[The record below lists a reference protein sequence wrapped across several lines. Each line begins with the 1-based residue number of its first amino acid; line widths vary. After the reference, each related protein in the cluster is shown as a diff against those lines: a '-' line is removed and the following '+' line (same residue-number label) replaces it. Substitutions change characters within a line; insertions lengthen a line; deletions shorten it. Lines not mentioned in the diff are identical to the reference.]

1 MKQFKLSLKEK
12 AVIGIVVTLVPILIT
27 LVLVYSKNR
36 VYIKNNVLD
45 TLNIIAEAYEGRV
58 YQFLEMAKRRAE
70 DFASDGFIRTQL
82 QRVIRGNV
90 STISRLNKH
99 LVRNKLVIDKTINTI
114 NILSLEGRVIASTNN
129 VDIGKDFSSEVIF
142 LEGKETV
149 TMVEKCFG
157 HCELTE
163 IAIAAPILS
172 KDTGRLIGVIV
183 NYIPVAKLSNII
195 IGRYSYSLGTV
206 SWDKGRGAWK
216 ALEIYLVNR
225 DKHMITKSIFI
236 KDEVWEKAV
245 DTLPV
250 NLCLASGEE
259 MVGIYKDYRGIEVVG
274 ASKYIPSMKWVL
286 LAQIDKSEVVSPIGH
301 ILISTLITV
310 GVVIVM
316 VVLSFVGFIKG
327 VVKPLQRISE
337 AAKRIAS
344 GNFEV
349 VVPAQTNDE
358 IGVLCES
365 FNYMVN
371 QIKTRTTELTKSEA
385 RLTEAQRIANI
396 GSWEWDVIK
405 NEISWSYEAHRILG
419 LTQENF
425 VSPFETFL
433 NHVHSDDW
441 EFVKK
446 SFDMALCRKKPLDI
460 EHRIVLE
467 DATVRIVHEKAEV
480 ISDNEGRAVQVV
492 GTVQDI
498 TERKHAE
505 EAVRER
511 SRLSAL
517 DADVGFALIQKST
530 LGKILQLCTDA
541 LVRNLNGAFA
551 RIWTLNKEENVLE
564 LQSSAGIYTH
574 IDGPHSRVP
583 VGMYKIGLI
592 AEERKPH
599 LTNKVVGDPRIHDQ
613 EWAMKTGMVAFA
625 GYPLLIEDRLVGVMA
640 MFARQPLTEF
650 TLKALAS
657 VSDVIALGIERKHI
671 EATQTQLSEITEI
684 TPDFVGTATMDGRI
698 LYMNKAG
705 RKVIGIGENEDI
717 SNLKISDFHPKWA
730 NDLILNEGIPDAIRE
745 GAWIGETA
753 FLSRDGSEIPASQ
766 VIVAHKN
773 PDGTVGKLSIIG
785 RDISERKRFEAQI
798 MYMLNRD
805 PLTNLLNRRRFHEEL
820 EGWLAQARRFGIKVV
835 LLFLDLDNFKYINDS
850 FGHQIGDKLL
860 VTIADVF
867 RARVRKTDI
876 LARLGGDEFAIILT
890 HADVSIA
897 ESVANQIRE
906 SVQHHTSVEEKCP
919 AGITVSI
926 GIAVFPEH
934 GDTAE
939 ALLTCADLAMYK
951 AKEEGRN
958 CVRIYTSEQKT
969 HIELRLFWEKR
980 IREALDRD
988 NFVLFLQPIM
998 DIRKNLIIG
1007 HEVLLRMRNEKGEM
1021 DLPSTFLPIAE
1032 RFGLIHDIDRWVVRR
1047 AIHLIKKLK
1056 QDGKP
1061 AYLEVNISG
1070 KSFADKQLL
1079 PLIRNELAAAGID
1092 TATLIL
1098 VFEITET
1105 ALIENMADA
1114 QNFISELKSIGCLF
1128 ALDDFG
1134 IGFSSFNYVKQL
1146 PVDYLKIDGSFIIN
1160 LSHDTTDQHLVKA
1173 MVEVARGLG
1182 KKTTAEFVGSE
1193 ETLRLL
1199 REYGVDYAQGYHI
1212 GKPRHISEI

>member
-1 MKQFKLSLKEK
+1 MKQFKLSLKQK
-12 AVIGIVVTLVPILIT
+12 AVIGIVVILVPILIT
-27 LVLVYSKNR
+27 LFLVYSKNK

-82 QRVIRGNV
+82 QKVIRGNV

-99 LVRNKLVIDKTINTI
+99 LVRNKLVVDKTINTI
-114 NILSLEGRVIASTNN
+114 NILSLEGRVVASTNN
-129 VDIGKDFSSEVIF
+129 VDIGRDFSSEAIF

-149 TMVEKCFG
+149 TVVEKCFG

-172 KDTGRLIGVIV
+172 EDTGRLIGVIV

-195 IGRYSYSLGTV
+195 IGKYSYSLGTV

-236 KDEVWEKAV
+236 KDEVWVKAV

-250 NLCLASGEE
+250 NLCLASGKE

-310 GVVIVM
+310 GIVIVM
-316 VVLSFVGFIKG
+316 VVLSFIVFIKK
-327 VVKPLQRISE
+327 VVKPLRRISE
-337 AAKRIAS
+337 SAKRIAS

-349 VVPAQTNDE
+349 AVPAQTYDE

-365 FNYMVN
+365 FNYMAN
-371 QIKTRTTELTKSEA
+371 QIKTRTTELIKSEA
-385 RLTEAQRIANI
+385 RLTEAQRIAII

-405 NEISWSYEAHRILG
+405 NEVFWSYEAHRIFG
-419 LTQENF
+419 LTQGNF

-433 NHVHSDDW
+433 NHVHPDDR

-446 SFDMALCRKKPLDI
+446 SFDEALYHKKSLDI
-460 EHRIVLE
+460 DHRIILK

-480 ISDNEGRAVQVV
+480 IFDNNGRAIQVV
-492 GTVQDI
+492 GATQDI
-498 TERKHAE
+498 TERK
-505 EAVRER
+505 R
-511 SRLSAL
+511 
-517 DADVGFALIQKST
+517 
-530 LGKILQLCTDA
+530 
-541 LVRNLNGAFA
+541 
-551 RIWTLNKEENVLE
+551 KEEELMEYGVLFSE
-564 LQSSAGIYTH
+564 
-574 IDGPHSRVP
+574 
-583 VGMYKIGLI
+583 
-592 AEERKPH
+592 
-599 LTNKVVGDPRIHDQ
+599 
-613 EWAMKTGMVAFA
+613 
-625 GYPLLIEDRLVGVMA
+625 
-640 MFARQPLTEF
+640 
-650 TLKALAS
+650 
-657 VSDVIALGIERKHI
+657 VSDLTYICDAKGNIVFVNKIFEKLTGRKQEEFIGKPFEPLFDEENLKKAMDAYSRTLQGESPQYELYFKDTGILCEYKNMPIRDRQGHITGVIGTARDVTERRHI
-671 EATQTQLSEITEI
+671 EETKTRLSEITEI
-684 TPDFVGTATMDGRI
+684 TTDFVGTATVDGRM
-698 LYMNKAG
+698 LYINKAG
-705 RKVIGIGENEDI
+705 RKIIGIGEDEDI
-717 SNLKISDFHPKWA
+717 SNLKISDLHTKLA
-730 NDLILNEGIPDAIRE
+730 NNLILNEGIPDAIRE

-753 FLSRDGSEIPASQ
+753 FLNRDGSEIPASQ

-773 PDGTVGKLSIIG
+773 SDGTVGKLSIIG
-785 RDISERKRFEAQI
+785 RDISERKRFEEQI
-798 MYMLNRD
+798 TYMMNRD
-805 PLTNLLNRRRFHEEL
+805 PLTNLLNRRRFNEEL
-820 EGWLAQARRFGIKVV
+820 DGWFAQARRFGIKVA

-860 VTIADVF
+860 VTIANVL
-867 RARVRKTDI
+867 RARVRKTDV
-876 LARLGGDEFAIILT
+876 LARLGGDEFSIILI
-890 HADVSIA
+890 HADVNLA

-906 SVQHHTSVEEKCP
+906 SVQHYASVEGNCP
-919 AGITVSI
+919 TGVTVSI

-939 ALLTCADLAMYK
+939 ALLTCADIAMYK

-958 CVRIYTSEQKT
+958 CVRIYTPEQKT
-969 HIELRLFWEKR
+969 HIELRLFWENR

-988 NFVLFLQPIM
+988 NFVLLLQPIM
-998 DIRKNLIIG
+998 DISKNLIIG
-1007 HEVLLRMRNEKGEM
+1007 HEVLLRMVNEKGEM
-1021 DLPSTFLPIAE
+1021 ELPGTFLEIAE
-1032 RFGLIHDIDRWVVRR
+1032 RFGLIHDIDRWVVKR
-1047 AIHLIKKLK
+1047 AIHLIKKL
-1056 QDGKP
+1056 QQNGKP

-1070 KSFADKQLL
+1070 KSFKDKKLL
-1079 PLIRNELAAAGID
+1079 PLIRNELAATGID

-1114 QNFISELKSIGCLF
+1114 QNFITELKSIGCLF

-1160 LSHDTTDQHLVKA
+1160 LPHDTTDQHLVKA
-1173 MVEVARGLG
+1173 MVEVARSLG

-1212 GKPRHISEI
+1212 GKPRNISEI